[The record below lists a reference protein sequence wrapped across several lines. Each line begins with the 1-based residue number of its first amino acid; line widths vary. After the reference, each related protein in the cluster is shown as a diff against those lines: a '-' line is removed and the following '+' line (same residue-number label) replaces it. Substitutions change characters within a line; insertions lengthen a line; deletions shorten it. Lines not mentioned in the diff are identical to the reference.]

1 MKLKGILCGGLLT
14 LAMAAPAS
22 ADVIGTLTTSA
33 CTGQGVTVTATTID
47 WLPAGGG
54 SGCLTTDTPTN
65 VTYVGGVLTEGVTGT
80 VKDLSAGEPLPA
92 DFMTFAGHPLLHYDL
107 TTIGPGVENTD
118 CTDVL
123 AHGQPVC
130 SVVAGS
136 PFVLI
141 SSPGGTTVTLSVFG
155 TARDG
160 SSNLSTWGCTFS
172 VDFALLSPEDVQD
185 MFLRDGFITT
195 SHSGQF
201 TATFTPIPEPM
212 SLALLGSGLLGVGL
226 KARRR
231 RQSQS

>member
-1 MKLKGILCGGLLT
+1 MNLKGILSGGLLT

-33 CTGQGVTVTATTID
+33 CDGQGVTVTATTID

-54 SGCLTTDTPTN
+54 TGCFTTDTPTN
-65 VTYVGGVLTEGVTGT
+65 VTYVGGVLGEDVVGT
-80 VKDLSAGEPLPA
+80 IKDLPSSPT

-107 TTIGPGVENTD
+107 TSIGPGVANTA

-123 AHGQPVC
+123 ANGQPQC

-136 PFVLI
+136 PFVLT

-160 SSNLSTWGCTFS
+160 SSTISTWGGTFS
-172 VDFALLSPEDVQD
+172 VDFALLSPQDVQE
-185 MFLRDGFITT
+185 MFFRDGFITT

-212 SLALLGSGLLGVGL
+212 SLALLGSGLLGIGL

-231 RQSQS
+231 RQS